1 MLKGAKANASLNG
14 PGPDDMPPL
23 FYHHF
28 WPTAKSIIIN
38 TALDFLNHGIALPK
52 FHDAHRVLIPK
63 IKNLERVTDYRP
75 ISLCNVAYKIASN
88 VVANMMKL
96 VLQEIIGE
104 NQSAIVAERLITDNV
119 MVAHELMNHISK
131 KRKGKCGEMAVK
143 LDMSKAYDRVEW
155 DCLQLIMQKLGFHDR
170 WISIVMCCVSSVK
183 YAI

>member
-1 MLKGAKANASLNG
+1 M
-14 PGPDDMPPL
+14 
-23 FYHHF
+23 
-28 WPTAKSIIIN
+28 KSI
-38 TALDFLNHGIALPK
+38 
-52 FHDAHRVLIPK
+52 
-63 IKNLERVTDYRP
+63 
-75 ISLCNVAYKIASN
+75 
-88 VVANMMKL
+88 
-96 VLQEIIGE
+96 LQEIIGE

-131 KRKGKCGEMAVK
+131 KRKGKCGEMVVK